1 MTRRTNCHFFIDEDT
16 KEIVWIVSAYLTKL
30 KKYAKAGKYGKDLY
44 CPYCHFQHKVYNFK
58 WNCKDCHNCGKIF
71 KRSEWFVRSD
81 PTKFSKRLTLCD
93 PKVKYYIDKD
103 SVGKRDERGT
113 VLDAKY
119 SPKSINSH
127 F

>member
-1 MTRRTNCHFFIDEDT
+1 MTNRTNCHFFFDEDT

-30 KKYAKAGKYGKDLY
+30 KKYAKAGKHGKDLY
-44 CPYCHFQHKVYNFK
+44 CPHCHFQHRVYNFR
-58 WNCKDCHNCGKIF
+58 WTCADCHNCGKIL
-71 KRSEWFVRSD
+71 KRSEWLVATN
-81 PTKFSKRLTLCD
+81 PTKMSKRLTLCD

-103 SVGKRDERGT
+103 SVGKIDERGT
-113 VLDAKY
+113 RLDAKY